1 MKRQCSEWE
10 KIFTSE
16 VRGKRLISKIY
27 KLNIKK
33 KKPNQKMGRR
43 LKQIFLQR
51 RRTDGQQTHEKVLSI
66 VHYER
71 NADRNSI
78 LFKTLI

>member
-1 MKRQCSEWE
+1 MKRQSSEWE
-10 KIFTSE
+10 KIFTNE
-16 VRGKRLISKIY
+16 VRGKRLTSKIY

-33 KKPNQKMGRR
+33 KKHNQTMGRR

-51 RRTDGQQTHEKVLSI
+51 RHTDGQQTHEKVLSI

-71 NADRNSI
+71 NANRSGI
-78 LFKTLI
+78 LSKTLI

>member
-16 VRGKRLISKIY
+16 VRGKRFISKIY
-27 KLNIKK
+27 ELNIK

-51 RRTDGQQTHEKVLSI
+51 RHIDGQQTHEKVLSVI
-66 VHYER
+66 HYER
-71 NADRNSI
+71 NANRNGI